1 MNDIIPDRRSHMN
14 QEEKYRKKKEK
25 MQPGPVLKLIRRDKD
40 PKNMFQELPHELF
53 CATVKSGAKM
63 LLQFPTLLKHML
75 CVEFRFSSSEL
86 QKRKEN
92 PPPQKKTSPTL
103 NAVFSKAAF
112 TPRGGEVWMWTFFV
126 FLRDSFKPHGLKWL
140 NFNFLPF
147 KFQKLKGEFK

>member
-92 PPPQKKTSPTL
+92 PPPPKKNKSNTERC
-103 NAVFSKAAF
+103 VFKSCFHA
-112 TPRGGEVWMWTFFV
+112 TGR
-126 FLRDSFKPHGLKWL
+126 
-140 NFNFLPF
+140 
-147 KFQKLKGEFK
+147 